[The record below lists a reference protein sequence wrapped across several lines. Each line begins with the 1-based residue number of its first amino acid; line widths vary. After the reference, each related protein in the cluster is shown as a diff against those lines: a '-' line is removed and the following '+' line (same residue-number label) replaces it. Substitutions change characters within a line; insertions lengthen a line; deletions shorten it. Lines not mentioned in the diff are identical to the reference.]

1 MSRDVTQ
8 EQWPAGDNTII
19 IQVFNSSIAAVGS
32 ANSTCLPT
40 DNSADLCDSSLNG
53 EKAHSEQR
61 FVNRLKPNGYYMH
74 HLLWHLENPHPAPIV
89 CSYVV
94 YESQNKQRL

>member
-32 ANSTCLPT
+32 ANSTCPPT

-74 HLLWHLENPHPAPIV
+74 HLL
-89 CSYVV
+89 
-94 YESQNKQRL
+94 